1 MTGRHYSPRSV
12 TIVVIELTWILFSLA
27 MVLYLDI
34 LQQHTD
40 LRFHQLTQQVGFA
53 MLLYLAGFYYAD
65 LYNFT
70 GLRLHRELVT
80 VAVRAFSV
88 LAVIFGAVYLCTHWL
103 TFPSGWMFVHL
114 LVTIAFI
121 VAVRTRIDGVLTRFG
136 MVTKIAIVGIGTEA
150 RRLGEEILRRREY
163 GHEVCCFVGTHVN
176 TAETLRVRTPNPG
189 VRAIPV
195 IGADG
200 LLEFARQNRIKR
212 ILVAT
217 ADVGD
222 ALPVDDLLRCKTEG
236 YEVED
241 GHTFYE
247 RLLGRI
253 FTAGLSPQWLIFS
266 DGFVRPG
273 RVRAVK
279 RVIDVIAATCL
290 LLFTVPLCALVALAI
305 KLEDGGPVLFRQS
318 RTGRRGAHFDLHKFR
333 SMQVDAEAETG
344 PKWAENDDPRVT
356 RVGRW
361 IRLLRIDEI
370 PQTWNVLRGEMSF
383 VGPRPERPEFVAN
396 LQRVIPYYDQRHA
409 VLPGITGW
417 AQVNYPYGAT
427 IQDARHKLEY
437 DLYYLK
443 NFSVLMDAFIM
454 LRTIKI
460 ILFGWGSR

>member
-1 MTGRHYSPRSV
+1 VSGRHYSPRSV

-27 MVLYLDI
+27 MI
-34 LQQHTD
+34 LFFDVHRQHAD

-53 MLLYLAGFYYAD
+53 TLLYLAGFYYSD

-70 GLRLHRELVT
+70 GVRLHRELVI

-88 LAVIFGAVYLCTHWL
+88 LAVIFGAVYLCTRWL
-103 TFPSGWMFVHL
+103 TFPSSLMFVHL
-114 LVTIAFI
+114 LLTIAFI
-121 VAVRTRIDGVLTRFG
+121 IAVRTRIDGVLTRFG
-136 MVTKIAIVGIGTEA
+136 MVTRIAIVGTGTEA
-150 RRLGEEILRRREY
+150 RRLGEEIFRRHEY
-163 GHEVCCFVGTHVN
+163 GHEVCCFVGTHGN
-176 TAETLRVRTPNPG
+176 FETVQLRTPNPG
-189 VRAIPV
+189 VRDIPV
-195 IGADG
+195 IGSDE
-200 LLEFARQNRIKR
+200 LSEFARQNRIKR

-217 ADVGD
+217 ADIGD

-266 DGFVRPG
+266 DGFVRPSQ
-273 RVRAVK
+273 VRAVK

-290 LLFTVPLCALVALAI
+290 LVLTAPLCALVAVAI

-318 RTGRRGAHFDLHKFR
+318 RTGRRGTRFELYKFR

-344 PKWAENDDPRVT
+344 PKWADNDDPRVT
-356 RVGRW
+356 RIGRW

-396 LQRVIPYYDQRHA
+396 LQHVIPYYDQRHA

-427 IQDARHKLEY
+427 IEDARHKLEY